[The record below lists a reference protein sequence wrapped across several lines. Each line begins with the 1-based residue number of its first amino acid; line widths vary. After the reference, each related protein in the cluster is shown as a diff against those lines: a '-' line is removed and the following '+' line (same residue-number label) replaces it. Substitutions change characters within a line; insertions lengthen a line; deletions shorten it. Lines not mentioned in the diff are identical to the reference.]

1 MTSIQNKL
9 FVLIIISWLF
19 SNQDVF
25 EWNSITSVI
34 NPTALSNDAN
44 GDIIASTHG
53 GLLLLADNELEV
65 IKDNLNNLDL
75 SVLGLDNNNLIW
87 AGGSFPSGNIQV
99 FDSNYNLVYD
109 SIYQLPELEDTP
121 NYIIDF
127 AFHDSRVFAI
137 YSYENEIGIL
147 EFRYENDI
155 PYYLDYYNQDDFPE
169 LINNIYDIDLYQE
182 TIYVTTDLGI
192 FSANFT
198 QDELSSVS
206 SWELESF
213 GILED
218 PDLSPNI
225 LFMSRNSVGFYLIIP
240 EGLVFTQNCLDCID
254 GEAIENWFI
263 EYQGDPIDIMDESDF
278 PIFCTTQECCVIE
291 NSSCSLIFQTENQF
305 SINSYFKSDNQ
316 LFLGIQ
322 NGGIAKIELDI
333 GYNISH
339 FIPNTLLQSQYEAI
353 TLLDNGSLAGVSKSN
368 GFIYDGNQ
376 FSYFIPSAYID
387 LFPIELLSE
396 KGDFNI
402 KELDYR
408 VGDKMIWSI
417 IENNSGNI
425 MFNNSGIKPDQSGK
439 RGAIIEINPENF
451 DFVLYDTSKTEY
463 MESFS
468 YPFGTL
474 DGLFGISNQDVTS
487 NYMVTHQLKKDQNG
501 NIWVVNPFSETY
513 NHPLSVQIY
522 NNTQHWMHIFSDDQ
536 ISYVPTELAFDRY
549 NRGWLGFKKEGTNNN
564 VDVNEFSNGGIKL
577 FSYNDYI
584 YSTNF
589 DSYSSSVQWFYPEN
603 LEELPYGENT
613 TVWSLDI
620 GSVNNQDIL
629 WILTPQGAQGYILNN
644 TQLIKIYPL
653 DFYANLT
660 FQQGD
665 KIRVDSQNNAWISTR
680 HSGVR
685 VIKNN
690 ATLWPD
696 GEGFS
701 SSNSPLLSDYV
712 YDIDFDNKNGK
723 VYLATVKGISILNV
737 PFSTEN
743 ELMESLYITPQPF
756 VIPSDYLM
764 EIKKIIS
771 GSDVKIL
778 DLNGQVLKHF
788 NNLEYN
794 QNILYWDGK
803 GDSGDYLSTG
813 IYYILSYKN
822 EQAISKKIAIVRK

>member
-1 MTSIQNKL
+1 MISIQNKL
-9 FVLIIISWLF
+9 FILIIISWLF

-34 NPTALSNDAN
+34 NPTALSKDAN
-44 GDIIASTHG
+44 GDIIASTNG

-75 SVLGLDNNNLIW
+75 SILGLDNNNLIW
-87 AGGSFPSGNIQV
+87 AGGSFPDANIQV

-109 SIYQLPELEDTP
+109 SIYQLPELGDTP

-169 LINNIYDIDLYQE
+169 LINNIYDVDLYQE
-182 TIYVTTDLGI
+182 TIYITTDLGI
-192 FSANFT
+192 FSANFI
-198 QDELSSVS
+198 QDELSAVS
-206 SWELESF
+206 SWKLESF
-213 GILED
+213 SVLEN
-218 PDLSPNI
+218 PELSPNV
-225 LFMSRNSVGFYLIIP
+225 LFMHRNSAGFYLIIP
-240 EGLVFTQNCLDCID
+240 EGLVFTENCLDCID
-254 GEAIENWFI
+254 DEVIENWVI
-263 EYQGDPIDIMDESDF
+263 EYQGNPIDFMNESDS
-278 PIFCTTQECCVIE
+278 PIFCTTQECCLIE
-291 NSSCSLIFQTENQF
+291 NSSCNLIFETENQF
-305 SINSYFKSDNQ
+305 SINSYVHLDNN
-316 LFLGIQ
+316 LFIGIK
-322 NGGIAKIELDI
+322 NGGIAKIDLDTE
-333 GYNISH
+333 YNISH
-339 FIPNTLLQSQYEAI
+339 FIPSTLLQNEYEAI
-353 TLLDNGSLAGVSKSN
+353 TLLDNGSLTGVSKSN

-376 FSYFIPSAYID
+376 FSYFIPSGHID
-387 LFPIELLSE
+387 SFPIELLSE
-396 KGDFNI
+396 KGNFNI
-402 KELDYR
+402 KVLDYR
-408 VGDKMIWSI
+408 IGDKMIWSI

-425 MFNNSGIKPDQSGK
+425 MFNNSGIKPDESGK
-439 RGAIIEINPENF
+439 RGAVIEINPENF

-463 MESFS
+463 MEFSS

-474 DGLFGISNQDVTS
+474 DGLFGISDQDATG

-501 NIWVVNPFSETY
+501 NVWVVNPFSETY
-513 NHPLSVQIY
+513 NNPLSVQIY

-536 ISYVPTELAFDRY
+536 TSYVPTEIAFDRY
-549 NRGWLGFKKEGTNNN
+549 NRGWVGFKKEGTNDNP
-564 VDVNEFSNGGIKL
+564 DVNEFSNGGIKL

-584 YSTNF
+584 YGTNF
-589 DSYSSSVQWFYPEN
+589 DSYSSNVQWFYPEN
-603 LEELPYGENT
+603 SEELPYGENT

-620 GSVNNQDIL
+620 GSVNDQDIL

-680 HSGVR
+680 HSGIR
-685 VIKNN
+685 IIKNN

-701 SSNSPLLSDYV
+701 SSNSSLLSDYI
-712 YDIDFDNKNGK
+712 YDIDFDNRNGK
-723 VYLATVKGISILNV
+723 VYLATDKGISMLSV

-743 ELMESLYITPQPF
+743 ESMESLYVTPQPF
-756 VIPSDYLM
+756 VIPADHLM

-778 DLNGQVLKHF
+778 NLNGQVLKHF
-788 NNLEYN
+788 TNLEYN